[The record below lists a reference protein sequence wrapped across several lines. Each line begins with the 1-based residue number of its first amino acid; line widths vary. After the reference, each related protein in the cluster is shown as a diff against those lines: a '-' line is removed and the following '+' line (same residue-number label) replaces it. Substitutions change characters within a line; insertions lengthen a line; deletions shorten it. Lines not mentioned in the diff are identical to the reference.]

1 MVHCD
6 TCTSMYINVQFLDL
20 IISEF
25 TVNDAAVY
33 LDSLPLIKATAPNP
47 LANMI
52 LHIKQQ
58 FSYKIFIEFH

>member
-1 MVHCD
+1 
-6 TCTSMYINVQFLDL
+6 MYINQINVQFLDL

-33 LDSLPLIKATAPNP
+33 LHSLPLIKATAPNP